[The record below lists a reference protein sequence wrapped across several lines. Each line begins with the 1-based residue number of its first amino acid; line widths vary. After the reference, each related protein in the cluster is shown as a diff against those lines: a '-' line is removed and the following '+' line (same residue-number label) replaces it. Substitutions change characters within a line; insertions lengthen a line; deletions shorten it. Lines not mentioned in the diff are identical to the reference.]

1 MVVAQFES
9 DMAANWNEGTQA
21 DYDPTLATSKAFA
34 LSASQ
39 IPAHS
44 QTAFGS

>member
-9 DMAANWNEGTQA
+9 DVTANWNEGAQA

-34 LSASQ
+34 LSTSQ

-44 QTAFGS
+44 QTAFSS